1 MLIAVMI
8 VFVVLLLSGM
18 PVFTAMGIAALA
30 YALVND
36 LPASLLAYSVFQAL
50 HSFPLVAGPLY
61 ILMGS
66 LANEF
71 GETERIFNFARL
83 LMRRKRGY
91 TAKVNVINSL
101 IFSGISGSA
110 VADIG
115 GFGQIEIK
123 AMKDE
128 GFSEAYAG
136 ALVCATS
143 IIGPMF
149 PPSIPLIIY
158 AVTAQVST
166 LRALLAGAVPAL
178 IITFVIYVFVT
189 IQTRTK
195 LPPLKSDDGS
205 GAVQGKKEERFSRA
219 FLDAF
224 PMLFLVPLMI
234 VLMLVGVFSPS
245 EAGAFA
251 VIYIL
256 FVQVL
261 RRTFS
266 FQKLRRSLVESYK
279 SIACIF
285 MIIAVAGFFTKVLTL
300 EHFPEMV
307 TRWFLDIS
315 QDPIMILVLVN
326 VMLLIIGM
334 FMEMVSTLIIL
345 TPILLTVTGAVG
357 VDPFHLGVILV
368 FNLEIGMF
376 TPPLGVGVYAVAK
389 IANTSPDHVFR
400 EMLGLYWPL
409 LVSLIIITFFPKAS
423 LWLPSL
429 VG

>member
-1 MLIAVMI
+1 VI
-8 VFVVLLLSGM
+8 LLLSGM
-18 PVFTAMGIAALA
+18 PVLTAMGISALF

-36 LPASLLAYSVFQAL
+36 LPPSLLAYSIFQAL

-66 LANEF
+66 LVNEF
-71 GETERIFNFARL
+71 GETERIFKFARV

-91 TAKVNVINSL
+91 TARVNVINSL

-128 GFSEAYAG
+128 GYSEAYAG

-143 IIGPMF
+143 IIGPLF

-158 AVTAQVST
+158 AVTAQIST
-166 LRALLAGAVPAL
+166 LKALLAGALPAL
-178 IITFVIYVFVT
+178 VLTGVLYVFVVLQ
-189 IQTRTK
+189 IRKK
-195 LPPLKSDDGS
+195 LPIPEGMRPFNESNPRS
-205 GAVQGKKEERFSRA
+205 EKEESFFKA

-224 PMLFLVPLMI
+224 PMLFLVPFMI

-251 VIYIL
+251 VIYIIAT
-256 FVQVL
+256 QVL

-266 FQKLRRSLVESYK
+266 FQKLKRSLVESYK

-285 MIIAVAGFFTKVLTL
+285 MIIAVAGFLTKVLTL

-307 TRWFLDIS
+307 TRWFLGIS
-315 QDPIMILVLVN
+315 ENPIMILVLIN
-326 VMLLIIGM
+326 IMLLVIGM

-357 VDPFHLGVILV
+357 VDPFHLGVIIV

-389 IANTSPDHVFR
+389 IANTSPDQVFK

-409 LVSLIIITFFPKAS
+409 LVSLILLTLFPKIS
-423 LWLPSL
+423 LWVPSL
-429 VG
+429 IG